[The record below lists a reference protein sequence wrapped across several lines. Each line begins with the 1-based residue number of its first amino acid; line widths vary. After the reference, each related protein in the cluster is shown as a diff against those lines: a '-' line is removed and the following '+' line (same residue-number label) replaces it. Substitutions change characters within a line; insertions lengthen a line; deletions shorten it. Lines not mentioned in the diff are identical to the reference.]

1 MAETTFEQVKDV
13 VVETLGIQSRSTAL
27 TADTQLL
34 DSMPELDSMAVVD
47 LLVRLENHFDIRIDD
62 SAVSGEVFGT
72 LGTLADFVESAR
84 AHPDA

>member
-1 MAETTFEQVKDV
+1 MSETTLDQVRRI
-13 VVETLGIQSRSTAL
+13 VVETLGIQGRAATL
-27 TADTQLL
+27 TPETELL

-72 LGTLADFVESAR
+72 LGSLVGFVDSERTLS
-84 AHPDA
+84 DA

>member
-1 MAETTFEQVKDV
+1 MTETTFDQVRDV
-13 VVETLGIQSRSTAL
+13 VVETLGIQGRSATL
-27 TADTQLL
+27 TRETELL

-62 SAVSGEVFGT
+62 TAVSGEVFGT
-72 LGTLADFVESAR
+72 LGTLTEFVEAER

>member
-1 MAETTFEQVKDV
+1 MHETTFDHVKEI
-13 VVETLGIQSRSTAL
+13 VVEALGIQGRSATL
-27 TADTQLL
+27 TPETPLL

-72 LGTLADFVESAR
+72 LGSLAEFVDSER
-84 AHPDA
+84 ALSDA